1 MSTAFLANQLP
12 PLSKFDGATS
22 SSGNQESVKEWL
34 EQFELVAGVCKL
46 ENAAKLV
53 DLVTEAYA
61 FYKSSSPQQRA
72 SYEMMTAALT
82 KHFTPVRIQA
92 VQTSLFMIVSRGRRS
107 LWMAM
112 RKLYRCFFKKHTSAQ
127 RGSLEAED
135 MERQGCLRVVAR
147 HQVAGSEVDFE
158 TLLAKAEAKLRDLAT
173 SQRKHRKFPLDTTT
187 YSRMEKGVK
196 TPQPQAVGQNSTV
209 QCFGC
214 GALGHVSGKGERRTC

>member
-1 MSTAFLANQLP
+1 MTRL
-12 PLSKFDGATS
+12 KG
-22 SSGNQESVKEWL
+22 
-34 EQFELVAGVCKL
+34 
-46 ENAAKLV
+46 
-53 DLVTEAYA
+53 EAYA

-92 VQTSLFMIVSRGRRS
+92 VQTSLFHE
-107 LWMAM
+107 
-112 RKLYRCFFKKHTSAQ
+112 RKQREKESVDGYAQALRVLFQKAYPSAQ

-158 TLLAKAEAKLRDLAT
+158 TLLAKAEAKLHDLAT

-214 GALGHVSGKGERRTC
+214 GALGHVSGTC